1 MVSRTPATL
10 RLCRPSLKTVV
21 TTSTDHSKQPALIK
35 PAQANTPPAQVPRW
49 DYLWPTRTP
58 IQFKF
63 NLGATPAPRP
73 NLRRFTTTIRLTD
86 SRSKA
91 KRHHN
96 KRNEHHHSDNNLK
109 RRHTVNKP
117 SSGGLHPSPPDY
129 CRYNRRA
136 LAGEPVE
143 MQFHNPIS
151 CNSECRARG
160 MTFHVSRSSG
170 SSWAR
175 TPTHACDHEPYAP
188 IPSRQPLRPLLIFR
202 PWG

>member
-10 RLCRPSLKTVV
+10 RRCRPSLKKVV
-21 TTSTDHSKQPALIK
+21 TTSTDHSKQLALIK
-35 PAQANTPPAQVPRW
+35 PAQANAPPAQVPRW
-49 DYLWPTRTP
+49 DYLWPPHSNP
-58 IQFKF
+58 IQIQSWCYTRPPPQPA
-63 NLGATPAPRP
+63 AT
-73 NLRRFTTTIRLTD
+73 TTTIRLTD

-160 MTFHVSRSSG
+160 MTFHASRSSS

-175 TPTHACDHEPYAP
+175 TPTHVCDHEPYAP
-188 IPSRQPLRPLLIFR
+188 IPSRQLLRPLLIFR
-202 PWG
+202 QWS